1 MDDAKKRLLAYQK
14 LISKAVSIRKESG
27 KTMQNVAD
35 DAGIAQPNI
44 ARLEKMEHEVKVS
57 TLLAYLDSLDCT
69 LEIVPRNNKQR
80 AKMPKIEQMDSLDK
94 MTAKQFIR
102 LVLYAQDL
110 AVSGSIEI
118 VPNDEE

>member
-1 MDDAKKRLLAYQK
+1 MLQKYIKDDIILSKMKVHKLEDQIMDDAKKRLLAYQK

-27 KTMQNVAD
+27 KTMQDVAD

-69 LEIVPRNNKQR
+69 FPR
-80 AKMPKIEQMDSLDK
+80 
-94 MTAKQFIR
+94 TAILR
-102 LVLYAQDL
+102 T
-110 AVSGSIEI
+110 
-118 VPNDEE
+118 